1 MLLRENGISP
11 SWRRERLRV
20 ENDCSPAILWDL
32 LFCAFSGHCFF
43 AAYLLPWDC
52 SRVFGENFKRP
63 FFSSCV
69 VLRGL
74 RCLVVLL
81 LLVSV

>member
-1 MLLRENGISP
+1 M
-11 SWRRERLRV
+11 
-20 ENDCSPAILWDL
+20 ENDCSPAIVWDL
-32 LFCAFSGHCFF
+32 LFCAFSGRCFF

-52 SRVFGENFKRP
+52 SRVFGEDFKSLEITERP
-63 FFSSCV
+63 FFSSCI

-74 RCLVVLL
+74 RWVVVLL